1 MSVESLKV
9 YRIGGKDQ
17 APKAEKSVKDFICC
31 IKMIETLDIKR
42 LNSII
47 SFSENNNVMTTQFS
61 KQTVEQNSTAKNS
74 WKSAFTAFADRRAA
88 IMLFLGFSAGIPILL
103 IFSSLSLWLGEAG
116 IEKSAVTF
124 FSWAALGYS
133 FKFVWAPLIDELPV
147 PFLTNKL
154 GRRRAWLLIAQ
165 ILIICAIC
173 IMAFS
178 DPSLGQGYLYQM
190 AVGAVLLGF
199 SAATQDIV
207 IDAYRIELAET
218 EMQTV
223 LASTYNAGYRI
234 GMIVAGAGALFL
246 AASLGTAK
254 GNYIYDAWKYT
265 YLVMAAVMVVGIITT
280 LLIREPQVDRVDK
293 NYKKTDY
300 YRLVAVFVMAVA
312 SFVCCY
318 IYSDDLIQYLQKT
331 WSIQDSALKFLMETV
346 RFLGSGAAAIFVATL
361 LIRIG
366 VVNKK
371 MAYETWVNPIAD
383 FFKRYGVKLALVLLL
398 LIGFYRISDII
409 AGVISNVFYQDLNF
423 TKEQIAAAVKV
434 YGVFFSLLGG
444 FLGGLLAQ
452 RMNIMKLMFVGAI
465 LASSTNLIFIGL
477 VKSGAPIQA
486 VTVHVGGQTFT
497 SQPDEVGYWKVLIP
511 NQVLLNANKIQVD
524 AGLLQQSE
532 PKHFNLPYLKDN
544 GTAQIQLLPITSDNQ
559 ISVSEATQNVVVKG
573 QVFGVKA
580 SDLNEDKPIKL
591 KLDEKEYSAKLDK
604 DGLFNGT
611 IDGKDLNA
619 SKSKNVIAVLNFK
632 QDHVAVGTQLSYQL
646 TDVKS
651 DIDVDLQP
659 ISALKADS
667 SEPVEIKG
675 KIIEKYST
683 GWLYL
688 AIILDN
694 LASGLAGA
702 AFIAFLSSLTSV
714 SFTAVQYA
722 IFSSLMTLTPKILG
736 GYSGT
741 IVTNIGY
748 PKFFL
753 MTTLISIPIL
763 ILVAWVGK
771 LLKDHELR
779 KQNELD
785 NSDVIIK

>member
-1 MSVESLKV
+1 
-9 YRIGGKDQ
+9 
-17 APKAEKSVKDFICC
+17 
-31 IKMIETLDIKR
+31 
-42 LNSII
+42 
-47 SFSENNNVMTTQFS
+47 MTTQLS
-61 KQTVEQNSTAKNS
+61 QQSSEQNSTVKNG
-74 WKSAFTAFADRRAA
+74 WKSAFAAFLDRRAA

-147 PFLTNKL
+147 PVLTKKL

-165 ILIICAIC
+165 LLIICAIC

-178 DPSLGQGYLYQM
+178 DPALGQSYIYQM

-223 LASTYNAGYRI
+223 LASTYNAGYRL

-254 GNYIYDAWKYT
+254 GNYIYEAWKYT
-265 YLVMAAVMVVGIITT
+265 YLTMAVVMAIGVITT
-280 LLIREPQVDRVDK
+280 LLIREPQVNRVDK
-293 NYKKTDY
+293 HYKNIDY
-300 YRLVAVFVMAVA
+300 YRLVFVFILAVA
-312 SFVCCY
+312 SFVCFY
-318 IYSDDLIQYLQKT
+318 IYSDDLVQYLQ
-331 WSIQDSALKFLMETV
+331 SIWHVQDSFLKFLMEAV
-346 RFLGSGAAAIFVATL
+346 RFLGSGFGAVFVASL
-361 LIRIG
+361 LIRVG
-366 VVNKK
+366 VVNKQ

-423 TKEQIAAAVKV
+423 TKEQIAEAVKI
-434 YGVFFSLLGG
+434 YGVIFSLLGG

-452 RMNIMKLMFVGAI
+452 RMNIMKLMFVGAV

-477 VKSGAPIQA
+477 VKSGAPMQTVQIHVADKTFQA
-486 VTVHVGGQTFT
+486 V
-497 SQPDEVGYWKVLIP
+497 PDEVGYWKVSVPSQDLA
-511 NQVLLNANKIQVD
+511 QANTVRVEAALVGQAVAD
-524 AGLLQQSE
+524 QYRV
-532 PKHFNLPYLKDN
+532 PYLKDN
-544 GTAQIQLLPITSDNQ
+544 GTAQIILFPVTSDNQ
-559 ISVSEATQNVVVKG
+559 LSTTESKQSIVVKG
-573 QVFGVKA
+573 QTLGIKLEE
-580 SDLNEDKPIKL
+580 LNEDNPISL
-591 KLDEKEYSAKLDK
+591 KLDDKSFPAKLDK
-604 DGLFNGT
+604 DGIFSGT
-611 IDGKDLNA
+611 ISGKELQTSA
-619 SKSKNVIAVLNFK
+619 SKNIIAVVNYK
-632 QDHVAVGTQLSYQL
+632 KAQTTLSAQQNYQL
-646 TDVKS
+646 AEKKG
-651 DIDVDLQP
+651 DIDVDIQP
-659 ISALKADS
+659 VPVVKADANS
-667 SEPVEIKG
+667 SIEIKG
-675 KIIEKYST
+675 KVIEQYSS
-683 GWLYL
+683 GWLYF
-688 AIILDN
+688 AIVVDN

-753 MTTLISIPIL
+753 MTTLIGIPIL
-763 ILVAWVGK
+763 ILVLWVAK
-771 LLKDHELR
+771 LLREH
-779 KQNELD
+779 Q
-785 NSDVIIK
+785 SQTIKE

>member
-1 MSVESLKV
+1 
-9 YRIGGKDQ
+9 
-17 APKAEKSVKDFICC
+17 
-31 IKMIETLDIKR
+31 
-42 LNSII
+42 
-47 SFSENNNVMTTQFS
+47 MTTQLS
-61 KQTVEQNSTAKNS
+61 QQSSEQNSTAKNG
-74 WKSAFTAFADRRAA
+74 WKSAFAAFLDRRAA

-147 PFLTNKL
+147 PVLTKKL

-165 ILIICAIC
+165 LLIICAIC

-178 DPSLGQGYLYQM
+178 DPALGQSYIYQM

-223 LASTYNAGYRI
+223 LASTYNAGYRL

-254 GNYIYDAWKYT
+254 GNYIYEAWKYT
-265 YLVMAAVMVVGIITT
+265 YLTMAVVMVVGLVTT
-280 LLIREPQVDRVDK
+280 LLIREPQVNRVDK
-293 NYKKTDY
+293 HYKNIDY
-300 YRLVAVFVMAVA
+300 YRLVLVFVLAVA
-312 SFVCCY
+312 SFVCFY
-318 IYSDDLIQYLQKT
+318 IYSDDLIQYLQ
-331 WSIQDSALKFLMETV
+331 SIWKIEDSFLKFLMEAV
-346 RFLGSGAAAIFVATL
+346 RFLGSGAGAVFVASV
-361 LIRIG
+361 LIRLG
-366 VVNKK
+366 VVNQQ

-383 FFKRYGVKLALVLLL
+383 FFKRYGLKLALVLLL

-423 TKEQIAAAVKV
+423 TKEQIAEAVKI
-434 YGVFFSLLGG
+434 YGVIFSLLGG

-452 RMNIMKLMFVGAI
+452 RMNIMKLMFVGAV

-477 VKSGAPIQA
+477 VKSGAPMQA
-486 VTVHVGGQTFT
+486 VQIHVADKTFQAT
-497 SQPDEVGYWKVLIP
+497 PDEVGYWKVTIP
-511 NQVLLNANKIQVD
+511 SQDLVQTKTLRID
-524 AGLLQQSE
+524 AALADQTVAQQYTV
-532 PKHFNLPYLKDN
+532 PYLIDN
-544 GTAQIQLLPITSDNQ
+544 GTAQIKLFPVTSDNNLTAAESKQ
-559 ISVSEATQNVVVKG
+559 SIVIKG
-573 QVFGVKA
+573 QTVGVKLT
-580 SDLNEDKPIKL
+580 DLQEDKPITL
-591 KLDEKEYSAKLDK
+591 KLDAKTYPAKLDK
-604 DGLFNGT
+604 DGLFSGT
-611 IDGKDLNA
+611 IDGKDLQASA
-619 SKSKNVIAVLNFK
+619 SKTIIAVVNYKNPKTSLYTD
-632 QDHVAVGTQLSYQL
+632 QRYQL
-646 TDVKS
+646 TEKKA
-651 DIDVDLQP
+651 DIDVDIQP
-659 ISALKADS
+659 VPVVKADTNTS
-667 SEPVEIKG
+667 VEIKG
-675 KIIEKYST
+675 KVIEQYSS
-683 GWLYL
+683 GWLYF
-688 AIILDN
+688 AIVVDN

-753 MTTLISIPIL
+753 MTTLIGIPIL
-763 ILVAWVGK
+763 LLVLWVAK
-771 LLKDHELR
+771 LLREHQLR
-779 KQNELD
+779 ETQD
-785 NSDVIIK
+785 

>member
-1 MSVESLKV
+1 
-9 YRIGGKDQ
+9 
-17 APKAEKSVKDFICC
+17 
-31 IKMIETLDIKR
+31 
-42 LNSII
+42 
-47 SFSENNNVMTTQFS
+47 MTTQPS
-61 KQTVEQNSTAKNS
+61 QQSSEQNSTAKNG
-74 WKSAFTAFADRRAA
+74 WKSAFAAFLDRRAA

-147 PFLTNKL
+147 PVLTKKL

-165 ILIICAIC
+165 LLIICAIC

-178 DPSLGQGYLYQM
+178 DPALGQSYIYQM

-223 LASTYNAGYRI
+223 LASTYNAGYRL

-254 GNYIYDAWKYT
+254 GNYIYEAWKYT
-265 YLVMAAVMVVGIITT
+265 YLTMAVVMVVGLVTT
-280 LLIREPQVDRVDK
+280 LLIREPQVNRVDK
-293 NYKKTDY
+293 HYKNIDY
-300 YRLVAVFVMAVA
+300 YRLVLVFVLAVA
-312 SFVCCY
+312 SFVCFY
-318 IYSDDLIQYLQKT
+318 IYSDDLIQYLQ
-331 WSIQDSALKFLMETV
+331 SIWKIEDSFLKFLMEAV
-346 RFLGSGAAAIFVATL
+346 RFLGSGAGAVFVASV
-361 LIRIG
+361 LIRLG
-366 VVNKK
+366 VVNQQ

-383 FFKRYGVKLALVLLL
+383 FFKRYGLKLALVLLL

-423 TKEQIAAAVKV
+423 TKEQIAEAVKI
-434 YGVFFSLLGG
+434 YGVIFSLLGG

-452 RMNIMKLMFVGAI
+452 RMNIMKLMFVGAV

-477 VKSGAPIQA
+477 VKSGAPMQA
-486 VTVHVGGQTFT
+486 VQIHVADKTFQAT
-497 SQPDEVGYWKVLIP
+497 PDEVGYWKVKIP
-511 NQVLLNANKIQVD
+511 SQDLVQTKTLRID
-524 AGLLQQSE
+524 AALADQTVAQQYTV
-532 PKHFNLPYLKDN
+532 PYLIDN
-544 GTAQIQLLPITSDNQ
+544 GTAQIKLFPVTSDNSLTTAESKQ
-559 ISVSEATQNVVVKG
+559 SIVIKG
-573 QVFGVKA
+573 QTVGVKLT
-580 SDLNEDKPIKL
+580 DLQEDKPITL
-591 KLDEKEYSAKLDK
+591 KLDAKTYPAKLDK
-604 DGLFNGT
+604 DGLFSGT
-611 IDGKDLNA
+611 IDGKDLQASA
-619 SKSKNVIAVLNFK
+619 SKTIIAVVNYKNPKTSLYTD
-632 QDHVAVGTQLSYQL
+632 QRYQL
-646 TDVKS
+646 TEKKA
-651 DIDVDLQP
+651 DIDVDIQP
-659 ISALKADS
+659 VPVVKADTNTS
-667 SEPVEIKG
+667 VEIKG
-675 KIIEKYST
+675 KVIEQYSS
-683 GWLYL
+683 GWLYF
-688 AIILDN
+688 AIVVDN

-753 MTTLISIPIL
+753 MTTLIGIPIL
-763 ILVAWVGK
+763 LLVLWVAK
-771 LLKDHELR
+771 LLREHQLR
-779 KQNELD
+779 ETQD
-785 NSDVIIK
+785 